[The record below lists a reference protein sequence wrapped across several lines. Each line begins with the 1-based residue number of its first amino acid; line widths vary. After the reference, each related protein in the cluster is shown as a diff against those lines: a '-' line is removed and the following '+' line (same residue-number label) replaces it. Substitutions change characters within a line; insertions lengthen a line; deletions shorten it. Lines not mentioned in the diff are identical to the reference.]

1 MKTLPNRTMYV
12 GVLVCA
18 MASMM
23 AGCEGLPGGNAASAA
38 TAAKGAPVQAT
49 GLLTLKGP
57 EMGAWWALTDASGV
71 VWRLESSSIEQVAQ
85 WRQWQNR
92 RIEVQ
97 GVTDGAY
104 LSTTRLQVRK
114 SSLKAE

>member
-1 MKTLPNRTMYV
+1 MKTLPTRAMYV

-18 MASMM
+18 MSSMM
-23 AGCEGLPGGNAASAA
+23 AGCEGLPGGNSASAS
-38 TAAKGAPVQAT
+38 TTAKGASVQAT

-71 VWRLESSSIEQVAQ
+71 VWRLESSNPEQVAQ

-92 RIEVQ
+92 RIQVQ

-104 LSTTRLQVRK
+104 LATTRLQVMK
-114 SSLKAE
+114 SVLKAE